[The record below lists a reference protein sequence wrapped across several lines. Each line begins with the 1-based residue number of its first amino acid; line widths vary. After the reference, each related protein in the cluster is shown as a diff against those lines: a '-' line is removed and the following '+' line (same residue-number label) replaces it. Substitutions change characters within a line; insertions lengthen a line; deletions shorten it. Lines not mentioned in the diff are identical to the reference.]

1 MVKNKCG
8 FPRPPPKAIV
18 KNGFMPVIRSGGGKN
33 SLAAYNGPCC
43 GGTRKVGDFKP
54 YTCTKTGIKVYCC
67 GKCKLPLALNP
78 EQRARIQKNKEAAF
92 EKALMREVEAVEK
105 AYLKRLDEEDVPV
118 WLLPVVRP

>member
-1 MVKNKCG
+1 MV
-8 FPRPPPKAIV
+8 
-18 KNGFMPVIRSGGGKN
+18 
-33 SLAAYNGPCC
+33 
-43 GGTRKVGDFKP
+43 VGEIP
-54 YTCTKTGIKVYCC
+54 
-67 GKCKLPLALNP
+67 LLLLALNP

>member
-1 MVKNKCG
+1 M
-8 FPRPPPKAIV
+8 
-18 KNGFMPVIRSGGGKN
+18 
-33 SLAAYNGPCC
+33 
-43 GGTRKVGDFKP
+43 
-54 YTCTKTGIKVYCC
+54 YCC